1 MWPCGVVEDHD
12 ESRHGIDRER
22 PAERRLAY
30 RPAELAAMV
39 GLSAKAI
46 YRAIERGELR
56 AAKVSNGSRLLI
68 PVGEAEEWLDRSL
81 VEIEP
86 SPSLPAPSRRP
97 RRRNGGLRPL
107 GDAIRELELDSP
119 SGYDRRAI

>member
-1 MWPCGVVEDHD
+1 MDEIEDGG
-12 ESRHGIDRER
+12 EGGER
-22 PAERRLAY
+22 FGDVERRLAY

-39 GLSAKAI
+39 GLSRKAI

-68 PVGEAEEWLDRSL
+68 PVSEAEEWLDRSL

-86 SPSLPAPSRRP
+86 SPSLPSPSRRP
-97 RRRNGGLRPL
+97 RRRSGGLRPL

>member
-1 MWPCGVVEDHD
+1 VEDHD
-12 ESRHGIDRER
+12 ERSGGFDRAA

-81 VEIEP
+81 VEIEH

-97 RRRNGGLRPL
+97 RRQGGGLRPL
-107 GDAIRELELDSP
+107 GDAIRELELDRP

>member
-1 MWPCGVVEDHD
+1 MA
-12 ESRHGIDRER
+12 

-68 PVGEAEEWLDRSL
+68 PVGEAESWLERSL

-86 SPSLPAPSRRP
+86 SPSVPQASRRP
-97 RRRNGGLRPL
+97 RRRGQGLRPL
-107 GDAIRELELDSP
+107 GDAIRELELDRP
-119 SGYDRRAI
+119 SGYDRRAS